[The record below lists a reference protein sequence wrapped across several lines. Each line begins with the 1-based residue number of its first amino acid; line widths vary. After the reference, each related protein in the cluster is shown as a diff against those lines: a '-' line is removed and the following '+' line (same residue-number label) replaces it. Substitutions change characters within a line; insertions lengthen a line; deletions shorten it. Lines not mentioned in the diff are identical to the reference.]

1 MSDENTDSGQ
11 RWLPGS
17 EITESI
23 DQDTATR
30 LDGTCLVN
38 NRGYRIQIAAADDS
52 VRLTV
57 EQGQQ
62 FDPESQTWSDWE
74 KVDTATATALEKL
87 LLVVANWTADLGT
100 KKSLTPSELAT
111 LIRTFAR

>member
-1 MSDENTDSGQ
+1 MSDENADSGQ

-23 DQDTATR
+23 DPETATR
-30 LDGTCLVN
+30 LDRTVLVN
-38 NRGYRIQIAAADDS
+38 NRGYRMEITTADDA
-52 VRLTV
+52 VRLTI
-57 EQGQQ
+57 EQAHQ

-74 KVDTATATALEKL
+74 EVDTATATSLKEL
-87 LLVVANWTADLGT
+87 LLIVANRAANLGST
-100 KKSLTPSELAT
+100 SSLSPSELAA

>member
-1 MSDENTDSGQ
+1 MTDENTDSGQ

-23 DQDTATR
+23 DQDTATN
-30 LDGTCLVN
+30 LDGTVLVN
-38 NRGYRIQIAAADDS
+38 NRGYRIQISAADDS

-57 EQGQQ
+57 EQGHQ

-74 KVDTATATALEKL
+74 KVDTATATSLEEL
-87 LLVVANWTADLGT
+87 LLIVANRAADLGST
-100 KKSLTPSELAT
+100 SSLSPSELAA